1 MNVAWIAA
9 TIFPNL
15 VKTLLGARGR
25 AFNGKLS
32 ERRY

>member
-1 MNVAWIAA
+1 MNVARIAA

-15 VKTLLGARGR
+15 VKTLLGAR